1 MPTDVGS
8 HATDHE
14 ARNNYLIDIDDA
26 WENSREAL
34 DQAAQ
39 CLRGRTRSGSGRV
52 RDPAGER
59 LDHPPSGARQGVG
72 DLQAR
77 GE

>member
-8 HATDHE
+8 HATDRE

-34 DQAAQ
+34 DQARNA
-39 CLRGRTRSGSGRV
+39 CEDALEAGRAAYETQQESASTTHRQ
-52 RDPAGER
+52 E
-59 LDHPPSGARQGVG
+59 LRQGVG